1 MKPVC
6 ERGPKTKRRFSHTDC
21 FFQSGIEE
29 WHSRWSSGDED
40 GGSGFRNFH
49 NLSREYFAESARE
62 RATEMAVFVLMI
74 LASAWPVIYMV
85 VTVVKLLWKGRSGL
99 S

>member
-6 ERGPKTKRRFSHTDC
+6 EHGPKAKRGFSHTEC
-21 FFQSGIEE
+21 FFQSGE

-40 GGSGFRNFH
+40 GGPGFRNFH
-49 NLSREYFAESARE
+49 NLSREYFTESARE

-85 VTVVKLLWKGRSGL
+85 VTVVTLLWKGRAGL

>member
-1 MKPVC
+1 MKPAC
-6 ERGPKTKRRFSHTDC
+6 EGGPKAKRGSSHTEC

-40 GGSGFRNFH
+40 DGSGFRNFH
-49 NLSREYFAESARE
+49 NLSREYFTESARE
-62 RATEMAVFVLMI
+62 RATEMAVFVLLI

>member
-1 MKPVC
+1 MKPAC
-6 ERGPKTKRRFSHTDC
+6 EGVPTTTRSLSHTEC
-21 FFQSGIEE
+21 FFQSGIES

-40 GGSGFRNFH
+40 DGFRNFH
-49 NLSREYFAESARE
+49 NLNREYFKESARE

-85 VTVVKLLWKGRSGL
+85 VTVVKLLWRGRAGL